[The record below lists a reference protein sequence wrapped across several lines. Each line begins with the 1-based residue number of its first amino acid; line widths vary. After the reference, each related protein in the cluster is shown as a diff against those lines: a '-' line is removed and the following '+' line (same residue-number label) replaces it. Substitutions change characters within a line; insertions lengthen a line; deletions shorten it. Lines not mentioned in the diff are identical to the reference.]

1 MRESIEQE
9 QLSQPSCRQALNAVC
24 HQRSSPLRN
33 ARCRRYAHTEHCYAY
48 GCCVCSVCCSTL
60 SSTQQAI
67 GPICAGRYA
76 LDRGRFGRSNASLRC
91 PVTAAYPEIRQ
102 GARRLACKRACVCVR
117 VRAGQNLTAITPPL
131 LAYAYSR
138 SSSLQ
143 IAHADDTPRVPSRH
157 SAVGMQA
164 CARACVCEC
173 VRCRI

>member
-9 QLSQPSCRQALNAVC
+9 QLSRPSCRQALNAVC

-60 SSTQQAI
+60 SSTQQAT

-102 GARRLACKRACVCVR
+102 GGRRLACKRACVCVSA
-117 VRAGQNLTAITPPL
+117 RAAESDGNHPPPPPHPPS
-131 LAYAYSR
+131 AYAYSR

-143 IAHADDTPRVPSRH
+143 IAHADDTPRVLSRH
-157 SAVGMQA
+157 RAVGVQA
-164 CARACVCEC
+164 CACACV
-173 VRCRI
+173 RAT

>member
-9 QLSQPSCRQALNAVC
+9 QLSRPSCRQALNAVC

-60 SSTQQAI
+60 SSTQQAT

-117 VRAGQNLTAITPPL
+117 VRAGQNLTAITLPL
-131 LAYAYSR
+131 PLQTHILAAAACRSR
-138 SSSLQ
+138 MPMIL
-143 IAHADDTPRVPSRH
+143 R
-157 SAVGMQA
+157 A
-164 CARACVCEC
+164 CHPGTARWACKRARACV
-173 VRCRI
+173 RAT

>member
-1 MRESIEQE
+1 MSTIAERGSRMRYYDSDSYSFMQMRHFRSKLAPKEESRASIYQRLRCAKSPWSAMRESIEQE
-9 QLSQPSCRQALNAVC
+9 QLSRPSCRQALNAVC

-91 PVTAAYPEIRQ
+91 PVTAACPEIRQ
-102 GARRLACKRACVCVR
+102 GARRLACKRACVCE
-117 VRAGQNLTAITPPL
+117 
-131 LAYAYSR
+131 
-138 SSSLQ
+138 
-143 IAHADDTPRVPSRH
+143 
-157 SAVGMQA
+157 
-164 CARACVCEC
+164 CARG
-173 VRCRI
+173 